1 MKNPFLQLLSQCFL
15 CHTKEMIKKQTF
27 FVCVWGGRFQCL
39 IVICTLFLFWE
50 SCPEI
55 SFHSIQ
61 QHMVYTDQ
69 YLEELT
75 PSSYVMLPCICRKNF
90 FQLTM
95 SVHVYTHKA
104 CVLIRSHIFYNIVA
118 FYFGYFNQV
127 SYALSILSEYFIS
140 SLTLQ

>member
-69 YLEELT
+69 YLEEFT

-95 SVHVYTHKA
+95 FVHVYTHKA

-127 SYALSILSEYFIS
+127 SYALSIFSEYFIS